1 LRILNLYRCIMTGFI
16 YETGFVQKHK
26 FYVAFGFTAGM
37 KQKANNVTIK
47 KLAKELGLS
56 ISTVSKAISDSHEI
70 SAATKQR
77 VIDLVEQL
85 NYQPNPYA
93 SSLRTKNSKTIG
105 VVLPEV
111 ADSFFAQAI
120 NGIESVAEEKG
131 YHVLIYLSHESFERE
146 EQILKDFESGR
157 VDGVLISVAKET
169 VRHKHI
175 TAILEKKI
183 PLVFFDRVIEE
194 VETTKVTTN
203 DFESAWSATTHLI
216 KKGCRQILFLS
227 FSSTLSISGKRLEG
241 YKKALLENKLKFTP
255 GNIVAF
261 NNDSK
266 KDYLL
271 LKKKLKQSEKGAG
284 VIASVEKLA
293 LPVYQVC
300 EDLQLRIPEDIQLIS
315 FSNLDSAAFLH
326 PPLTTVTQPAFEMG
340 KAAASLL
347 VKALERKNFELT
359 DEEIVIPSSLIM
371 RKSTL

>member
-1 LRILNLYRCIMTGFI
+1 
-16 YETGFVQKHK
+16 
-26 FYVAFGFTAGM
+26 M
-37 KQKANNVTIK
+37 KEKVTNVTIK
-47 KLAKELGLS
+47 MLANQLGLS

-77 VIDLVEQL
+77 VNDLVEKL
-85 NYQPNPYA
+85 NYKPNPYA

-169 VRHKHI
+169 VQHKHI
-175 TAILEKKI
+175 DSLVEKKI
-183 PLVFFDRVIEE
+183 PLVFFDRVIDE
-194 VETTKVTTN
+194 VATTKIITDDHQAAYT
-203 DFESAWSATTHLI
+203 ATDHLI
-216 KKGCRQILFLS
+216 KQGFQQILFLS
-227 FSSTLSISGKRLEG
+227 FSQTLSISGKRLEG
-241 YKKALLENKLKFTP
+241 YKKTLLDNKLKF
-255 GNIVAF
+255 AD
-261 NNDSK
+261 NNVLKFSGDAK
-266 KDYLL
+266 KDNRRL
-271 LKKKLKQSEKGAG
+271 LKKLMSMKKGIG
-284 VIASVEKLA
+284 VLASVEKLA
-293 LPVYQVC
+293 LPVYQAC
-300 EDLQLRIPEDIQLIS
+300 EELKLRIPEDVGLIS

-326 PPLTTVTQPAFEMG
+326 PPLTTITQPAFEMG
-340 KAAASLL
+340 KAAAALL

-359 DEEIVIPSSLIM
+359 DEEIVIPSILII

>member
-1 LRILNLYRCIMTGFI
+1 MGGFI

-26 FYVAFGFTAGM
+26 FYVAFGFSEGM